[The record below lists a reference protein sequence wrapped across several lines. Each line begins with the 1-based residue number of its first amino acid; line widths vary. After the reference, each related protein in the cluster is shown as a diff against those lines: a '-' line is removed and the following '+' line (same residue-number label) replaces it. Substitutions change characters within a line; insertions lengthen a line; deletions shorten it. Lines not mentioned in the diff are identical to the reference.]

1 LRQSAR
7 LASFCNNFSQAKQR
21 FQRLRSLQ
29 EHSQSFTPEELA
41 VARGQFFKAV
51 ISSCAALSSA
61 LPVLGEAIQSV
72 LLIVD
77 QRPDFHT
84 EEFLSQFTND
94 KPETVMNLPPRE
106 FLRRWA
112 GWLARKAGWRGDP
125 LHLRVPEDLKFG
137 DFYSWLHAAIK
148 VLSSND
154 VFTPYL
160 PKGESLKSGSSL
172 VFAGEKIM
180 RDWAMK
186 KSVFLAARLAAGD
199 IDAAQAKERERDE
212 SDLSSYSSSSG
223 EWSSSAESSE
233 GSNGDEDEHSEDGS
247 QDDDWESQ
255 SQVSRASKKSA
266 NSRASEQISFG
277 DDTDS
282 GSEEASSADD
292 DYSEDDD
299 EYSRAGSNRSGGS
312 SKSKIALSIGTR
324 IKQQNQVRHVLGD
337 DSALAAD
344 IAEMEEESRLSM
356 IRERREAAKKKKA
369 EEKAGKKGGKK
380 KTKKVKP
387 SKVSF
392 KEEDGASS
400 AKKELPKAKKKKKSR
415 RRKRRLKINVSETA
429 EQRELRQLLMV
440 RDAIIKSSRPLRE
453 GSDRIYR
460 TFKMAATAVI
470 TGVRMYRA
478 TVGFFFKFK
487 PPPELEAEGMTAKE
501 RMAKVVELFRQYLPA
516 GFLVDFGALKCFL
529 HCLWNDDSEEM
540 SAIPNKLTLRW
551 HRSGLRCAGATLRPP
566 WFPVCLPSV
575 SAKADVSNCAGL
587 VSQAS
592 RRCMHSIKPEKKAA
606 GKFRARNE
614 QISNA
619 SSKDRLLFSQVT
631 LTGLQLVLQELVAAQ
646 PPHLIPDLS
655 DEEIDFQ
662 VKSWLHRCSSAWTQ
676 MSTIACDLTTI
687 TQKEQKRL
695 ALWEHLQTKVQ
706 KMRAEFNM
714 QRTHVALLEV
724 KRRQNLEKEESA
736 QQKKKELAEAIAFQ
750 KEAAKS
756 KEGRRALAKLS
767 HVTVSLI
774 YI

>member
-1 LRQSAR
+1 MP
-7 LASFCNNFSQAKQR
+7 LAPFCNNFSQAKQR

-51 ISSCAALSSA
+51 MSSCAALSSA

-72 LLIVD
+72 MLIVD

-112 GWLARKAGWRGDP
+112 GWLASKAGWKGDP
-125 LHLRVPEDLKFG
+125 LHVRVPEDLKFG

-172 VFAGEKIM
+172 VFAGERIM

-199 IDAAQAKERERDE
+199 IDAAQAKEREREE
-212 SDLSSYSSSSG
+212 SDLSSYSGSSG
-223 EWSSSAESSE
+223 DWSSSAESSG
-233 GSNGDEDEHSEDGS
+233 GSNGDEDDHSEDGS

-255 SQVSRASKKSA
+255 SEVSRASKKSA

-277 DDTDS
+277 DDSHS
-282 GSEEASSADD
+282 GSEEESSADD
-292 DYSEDDD
+292 DYSEDED

-344 IAEMEEESRLSM
+344 LAEMEEESRLSM
-356 IRERREAAKKKKA
+356 IRERREAAKKKMA

-380 KTKKVKP
+380 KTKKKVKP

-392 KEEDGASS
+392 KEENGASS
-400 AKKELPKAKKKKKSR
+400 AKREPPKPKKKKKNR
-415 RRKRRLKINVSETA
+415 RRKRRLKINVSETD
-429 EQRELRQLLMV
+429 EQREMRQLLMV
-440 RDAIIKSSRPLRE
+440 RDATIKSNRPLRE

-487 PPPELEAEGMTAKE
+487 PPAELEAEGMTAKE

-516 GFLVDFGALKCFL
+516 GFLVDFGALIFFL
-529 HCLWNDDSEEM
+529 RCLWNDSSEEM
-540 SAIPNKLTLRW
+540 RAILN
-551 HRSGLRCAGATLRPP
+551 S
-566 WFPVCLPSV
+566 PSV
-575 SAKADVSNCAGL
+575 GTDLDCGA
-587 VSQAS
+587 
-592 RRCMHSIKPEKKAA
+592 PE
-606 GKFRARNE
+606 
-614 QISNA
+614 
-619 SSKDRLLFSQVT
+619 
-631 LTGLQLVLQELVAAQ
+631 
-646 PPHLIPDLS
+646 PHY
-655 DEEIDFQ
+655 
-662 VKSWLHRCSSAWTQ
+662 
-676 MSTIACDLTTI
+676 
-687 TQKEQKRL
+687 
-695 ALWEHLQTKVQ
+695 
-706 KMRAEFNM
+706 
-714 QRTHVALLEV
+714 ALL
-724 KRRQNLEKEESA
+724 
-736 QQKKKELAEAIAFQ
+736 
-750 KEAAKS
+750 
-756 KEGRRALAKLS
+756 G
-767 HVTVSLI
+767 SLFVCHP
-774 YI
+774 

>member
-1 LRQSAR
+1 M
-7 LASFCNNFSQAKQR
+7 
-21 FQRLRSLQ
+21 
-29 EHSQSFTPEELA
+29 
-41 VARGQFFKAV
+41 
-51 ISSCAALSSA
+51 SSCAALSSA

-72 LLIVD
+72 MLIID

-84 EEFLSQFTND
+84 EEFLSEFPTD

-112 GWLARKAGWRGDP
+112 GWLARKAGWKGDP
-125 LHLRVPEDLKFG
+125 LLVRVPEDLKFG

-172 VFAGEKIM
+172 VFAGERIM

-186 KSVFLAARLAAGD
+186 KSVFLAARIAAGD

-212 SDLSSYSSSSG
+212 NDLSSYSSSSG
-223 EWSSSAESSE
+223 EWSSSAESSG
-233 GSNGDEDEHSEDGS
+233 GSNGDVEDHSEDGS

-266 NSRASEQISFG
+266 NSRASEPVSFG
-277 DDTDS
+277 DDSDS
-282 GSEEASSADD
+282 GSEEESSADD

-312 SKSKIALSIGTR
+312 SKGKIALSIGTR

-344 IAEMEEESRLSM
+344 LAEMEEESRLRM

-369 EEKAGKKGGKK
+369 EEKAGKKSGKK
-380 KTKKVKP
+380 KTKKAKP

-392 KEEDGASS
+392 KEGDRAS
-400 AKKELPKAKKKKKSR
+400 PKAKKKKKSR
-415 RRKRRLKINVSETA
+415 RRNRRLKVNVSETD

-440 RDAIIKSSRPLRE
+440 RDAIIKSNRPLRE

-487 PPPELEAEGMTAKE
+487 PPAELEAEGMTAKE

-516 GFLVDFGALKCFL
+516 GFLVDFGALRGFL
-529 HCLWNDDSEEM
+529 RCLWNDDSEEM
-540 SAIPNKLTLRW
+540 RAILNSPCLGTDLD
-551 HRSGLRCAGATLRPP
+551 SGA
-566 WFPVCLPSV
+566 
-575 SAKADVSNCAGL
+575 
-587 VSQAS
+587 
-592 RRCMHSIKPEKKAA
+592 PE
-606 GKFRARNE
+606 
-614 QISNA
+614 
-619 SSKDRLLFSQVT
+619 
-631 LTGLQLVLQELVAAQ
+631 
-646 PPHLIPDLS
+646 PHY
-655 DEEIDFQ
+655 
-662 VKSWLHRCSSAWTQ
+662 
-676 MSTIACDLTTI
+676 
-687 TQKEQKRL
+687 
-695 ALWEHLQTKVQ
+695 
-706 KMRAEFNM
+706 
-714 QRTHVALLEV
+714 ALL
-724 KRRQNLEKEESA
+724 
-736 QQKKKELAEAIAFQ
+736 
-750 KEAAKS
+750 
-756 KEGRRALAKLS
+756 GALFVC
-767 HVTVSLI
+767 HP
-774 YI
+774 

>member
-1 LRQSAR
+1 MG
-7 LASFCNNFSQAKQR
+7 LAPFCNNFSQAKQR

-51 ISSCAALSSA
+51 MSSCAALSSA

-72 LLIVD
+72 MLIVD

-112 GWLARKAGWRGDP
+112 GWLAGKAGWKGDP
-125 LHLRVPEDLKFG
+125 LHVRVPEDLKFG

-160 PKGESLKSGSSL
+160 PKGELLKSGSSL
-172 VFAGEKIM
+172 VFAGERIM

-199 IDAAQAKERERDE
+199 IDAAQAKEREREE
-212 SDLSSYSSSSG
+212 SDLSSYSGSSG
-223 EWSSSAESSE
+223 DWSSSAESSG
-233 GSNGDEDEHSEDGS
+233 GSNGDEDDHSEDGS

-255 SQVSRASKKSA
+255 SEVSRASKKSA

-277 DDTDS
+277 DDSDS
-282 GSEEASSADD
+282 GSEEESSADD
-292 DYSEDDD
+292 DYSEDED

-344 IAEMEEESRLSM
+344 LAEMEEESRLSM
-356 IRERREAAKKKKA
+356 IRERREAAKKKMA

-380 KTKKVKP
+380 KTKKKVKP

-392 KEEDGASS
+392 KDENGASS
-400 AKKELPKAKKKKKSR
+400 ATRDSPKPKKKKKNR
-415 RRKRRLKINVSETA
+415 RRKRRLKINVSETD
-429 EQRELRQLLMV
+429 EQREMRQLLMV
-440 RDAIIKSSRPLRE
+440 RDATIKSNRPLRE

-487 PPPELEAEGMTAKE
+487 PPAELEAEGMTAKE

-516 GFLVDFGALKCFL
+516 GFLVDFGALIF
-529 HCLWNDDSEEM
+529 
-540 SAIPNKLTLRW
+540 SA
-551 HRSGLRCAGATLRPP
+551 
-566 WFPVCLPSV
+566 
-575 SAKADVSNCAGL
+575 
-587 VSQAS
+587 
-592 RRCMHSIKPEKKAA
+592 
-606 GKFRARNE
+606 
-614 QISNA
+614 
-619 SSKDRLLFSQVT
+619 LFV
-631 LTGLQLVLQELVAAQ
+631 E
-646 PPHLIPDLS
+646 
-655 DEEIDFQ
+655 
-662 VKSWLHRCSSAWTQ
+662 
-676 MSTIACDLTTI
+676 
-687 TQKEQKRL
+687 
-695 ALWEHLQTKVQ
+695 
-706 KMRAEFNM
+706 
-714 QRTHVALLEV
+714 
-724 KRRQNLEKEESA
+724 
-736 QQKKKELAEAIAFQ
+736 
-750 KEAAKS
+750 
-756 KEGRRALAKLS
+756 
-767 HVTVSLI
+767 
-774 YI
+774 